1 MPLKMFLT
9 LRPLVEVKI
18 LHEIITYNR
27 ELFILKHAK
36 RARRGD
42 FGSYLRFFAAGF
54 TERYYLDDVDIESV
68 VFIDQSEANA
78 FINGNNSVN
87 DGQRALHYEINSKL
101 RMYIREAE
109 REIKPL
115 SKRAQSFLKKYPEY
129 SLVYEPDDIPE
140 SIDHVKTVMERYSF
154 SWSGQPHIH
163 DWFVMNIQSGKD
175 TGGSYTVSKE
185 ELEQFLYVL
194 EQSGVKEIAVK
205 SQNPL
210 GRINTDPTQYPLKL
224 SQIMPP
230 SPRASFSKMRYEES
244 LDKENLRTAEFIRK
258 VLQEVDFQKYMYAY
272 QGK

>member
-18 LHEIITYNR
+18 LHEIITHNR
-27 ELFILKHAK
+27 ELFILRHAK

-54 TERYYLDDVDIESV
+54 IEKYYLDDVDIESV
-68 VFIDQSEANA
+68 VLIDQSEANA
-78 FINGNNSVN
+78 FINGNNSI
-87 DGQRALHYEINSKL
+87 DDSQRARHYEITSQL

-115 SKRAQSFLKKYPEY
+115 SKKAQSFLKKYPEY

-154 SWSGQPHIH
+154 SWSGQTHIH

-185 ELEQFLYVL
+185 ELQQFLHVL

-205 SQNPL
+205 SQNHL

-230 SPRASFSKMRYEES
+230 SPRAPFSKMRYEES
-244 LDKENLRTAEFIRK
+244 FDKENLRTAEFIRK